1 MAAVKVRIGYGLG
14 TRTLTNTQDRFLSLV
29 DGLESSGFDSLWLSE
44 RIGASA
50 PDPVVGLAVAA
61 GRSERLRLGMSVM
74 VLPGRNPVL
83 LAKQMASLDQ
93 LSKGRLLPA
102 FGLGI
107 RDNHEQQAFAVAR
120 ASRARRFEEAL
131 PLMRRLW
138 SEDAVSHK
146 GDYFSINEVRV
157 RPKPAHELEVWM
169 GGSGPKELE
178 RVGRLSDGWL
188 ASFVTPDIAAAGW
201 HKINAAASTAA
212 REMDQGHFGV
222 LVPYGAGEIAPQL
235 TKLLA
240 LRAPGVDAGDVVPGT
255 LDGLRSLLSKFIEVG
270 ASKFVLVPLDE
281 PRSWDI
287 ELPRVREAVEDLET

>member
-1 MAAVKVRIGYGLG
+1 VSNVQHPAPVVKVRIGYGLG

-29 DGLESSGFDSLWLSE
+29 DGLERSGFDSLWLSE
-44 RIGASA
+44 RIGAPS

-93 LSKGRLLPA
+93 LCNGRLLPA

-107 RDNHEQQAFAVAR
+107 RDPHEQQAFAVER
-120 ASRARRFEEAL
+120 GSRARRFDEAL

-138 SEDAVSHK
+138 TEDAVSHK
-146 GDYFSINEVRV
+146 GEYFSINELRV
-157 RPKPAHELEVWM
+157 RPHPAHELEVWM

-188 ASFVTPDIAAAGW
+188 ASFVTPQIAAAGW
-201 HKINAAASTAA
+201 HRINAAAAEAA

-222 LVPYGAGEIAPQL
+222 LVPYGSGEIAPRL
-235 TKLLA
+235 AKLLA
-240 LRAPGVDAGDVVPGT
+240 LRAPGVDPRDVVPGS
-255 LDGLRSLLSKFIEVG
+255 LEELRSALKGFIEVG

-281 PRSWDI
+281 PQNWDI
-287 ELPRVREAVEDLET
+287 ELPRVR